1 MIVAAQE
8 FVISAVGGSGSFV
21 VVEAI
26 GKGLVIFFEL
36 AAMEKWFPW
45 TEGEAQ
51 IAARGDG
58 GDCKREPRGEKG
70 EAMDFPLSPPFTTM
84 AKPIDPRMVEVVVER
99 KVLFA
104 YW

>member
-1 MIVAAQE
+1 MVVIVAAQE

-45 TEGEAQ
+45 TEEEAQ
-51 IAARGDG
+51 IAARGGG

-70 EAMDFPLSPPFTTM
+70 EAMDFPLSPFTTM
-84 AKPIDPRMVEVVVER
+84 AKPIDPRMVEVVV
-99 KVLFA
+99 
-104 YW
+104 